1 MSIEYILQG
10 PVALVIMLLTIGLSI
25 WALFDENMKDRHV
38 LIPYD
43 MLMYKE
49 YWRLISSAFIHGN
62 YMHLAFNMLTFY
74 FFAFMLESRLG
85 HWQFAALYMGGLLI
99 SQIATTLIYRKDTA
113 FEGSVGASGAISA
126 MVLAAALA
134 DPYLRFGLPVI
145 SQQWPMLHLPGYI
158 IGIVFLIY
166 SLVNALRKQET
177 TVNHHAHLW
186 GAIAGVLMVFMLQ
199 PDLPK
204 ILERY
209 IATL

>member
-1 MSIEYILQG
+1 MSIEYFLQG
-10 PVALVIMLLTIGLSI
+10 PVALVILLLTVGLST

-43 MLMYKE
+43 MIMYKE
-49 YWRLISSAFIHGN
+49 YWRLFTSAFIHGN

-74 FFAFMLESRLG
+74 FFAFMLEARLG
-85 HWQFAALYMGGLLI
+85 HWQFAVLYMGGLLI
-99 SQIATTLIYRKDTA
+99 SQVATTLIYRQDTA

-126 MVLAAALA
+126 LVLAAALS

-145 SQQWPMLHLPGYI
+145 STQWPILQLPGYVL
-158 IGIVFLIY
+158 GVVFLLY
-166 SLVNALRKQET
+166 SLVNAVRKHET
-177 TVNHHAHLW
+177 QVNHHAHLW
-186 GAIAGVLMVFMLQ
+186 GAITGVFMVFILK
-199 PDLPK
+199 PELPK